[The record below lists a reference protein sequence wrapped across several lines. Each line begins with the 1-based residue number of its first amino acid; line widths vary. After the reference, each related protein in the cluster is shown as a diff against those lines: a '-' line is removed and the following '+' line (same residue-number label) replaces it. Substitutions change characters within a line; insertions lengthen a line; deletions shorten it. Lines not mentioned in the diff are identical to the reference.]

1 MKSFFDAVFFDM
13 DGLLVD
19 SEPEWL
25 KSESEITAAYGY
37 EWNYLMF
44 LVIQLQKSLKDICD
58 VELRIKVLA
67 QVMHLMPRRVP
78 AHLPR

>member
-1 MKSFFDAVFFDM
+1 ISIGLNLRVILQSSARWKYQRRWVKSFFDAVFFDM

-37 EWNYLMF
+37 EW
-44 LVIQLQKSLKDICD
+44 
-58 VELRIKVLA
+58 
-67 QVMHLMPRRVP
+67 
-78 AHLPR
+78 